1 MKQRIITLVVA
12 AAATIT
18 FAAPAPAPAQ
28 AATLWGAIAVD
39 DDGTAWPTTNHPSA
53 EAAEADAKAY
63 CGGRKGC
70 DVLVSFYDGCGAV
83 AWNDQ
88 QWHGGHGATLSA
100 AQESAL
106 RLNGGGA
113 IQAWVCTDG
122 HG

>member
-1 MKQRIITLVVA
+1 MKQHIITLAVA
-12 AAATIT
+12 AAT
-18 FAAPAPAPAQ
+18 AAMVVAAPAPAQ

-39 DDGTAWPTTNHPSA
+39 DDGTAWPTANLPTA

-63 CGGRKGC
+63 CGGRRGC
-70 DVLVSFYDGCGAV
+70 DVLVTFADGCGAV
-83 AWNDQ
+83 AWSDE
-88 QWHGGHGATLSA
+88 QWHGGHGATLAA

-106 RLNGGGA
+106 RLNGGGT